1 MKIIQAGQPYYRLV
15 GLTLAAGA
23 LDPDLPDAI
32 ARTILFAMPLLI
44 GQVVSLMRH
53 SASVNLQP
61 QVQLLAF
68 RRCNAI
74 FFCAAVSPAK
84 LTPGSAFA
92 RAAFFKKIWP
102 VSLKVSMRAV
112 TGMPITDR
120 TSIS

>member
-1 MKIIQAGQPYYRLV
+1 MSQGKAYRGFPEV
-15 GLTLAAGA
+15 AFAVDAMGCN
-23 LDPDLPDAI
+23 LPCATS
-32 ARTILFAMPLLI
+32 RTILLAMPLLM
-44 GQVVSLMRH
+44 GHVVSLMRH

-61 QVQLLAF
+61 QVQLWAF

-74 FFCAAVSPAK
+74 FFCAGVKPAK
-84 LTPGSAFA
+84 LTPGSSFA

-102 VSLKVSMRAV
+102 VSLKVSMLAV